1 MASEISKLR
10 DTLSAAEY
18 FTSPDCVAVREQV
31 PALSI
36 VMVVPATVQTGVVVE
51 FNATDRLDVAV
62 GKRLNVLADHGR
74 SMGAAKVIDCE
85 A

>member
-1 MASEISKLR
+1 M
-10 DTLSAAEY
+10 
-18 FTSPDCVAVREQV
+18 

-36 VMVVPATVQTGVVVE
+36 VMVAPATVQTGVVVE
-51 FNATDRLDVAV
+51 FNATDRLDVVV
-62 GKRLNVLADHGR
+62 GERSNVLADHGR